1 MEEQT
6 TQGIDLS
13 VFLHNFRRTLQHFF
27 WVPIVL
33 GLLLGGVSWLRAA
46 RSYAPVYQS
55 SAVFSVSAGFSSST
69 DILSHS
75 TYLDSNAAAQLSATF
90 PYVLQSDRM
99 QLLLQQELGDQR
111 APVSL
116 SASSVADAALFTL
129 TATGSDPQA
138 VYDTLLAAIEVYPAA
153 ATTILGDTQIQV
165 IDQPVEPS
173 AAPINAN
180 TALQTGIRRGV
191 VGLVL
196 GLVLVAL
203 LSLTRRTVHSAED
216 LHRLISLSCLS
227 SIPAVRRGKR
237 TRREAPSLLLT
248 HAGTGSDFSEAMR
261 NLSLKLQRI
270 TSKHGAKVVLITST
284 VPGEGKTTVASNLA
298 LALAAEG
305 KRVILID
312 GDLRKQSLKPLFGIG
327 AHSDGLVEVLSGKA
341 KNFRLLPVPDSSLL
355 LLSGDGTVAQP
366 QRLLGSPRMGQ
377 ILELLR
383 QKLDYILIDTPPAGV
398 LSDAAALAKYA
409 DGAIYVVRQDM
420 ANSVQ
425 IVNSVQSLSGA
436 VPLYG
441 CVLNCTQAG
450 TTRSGYRYGY
460 RYGYQ
465 YGYSSHYSLNGEFH
479 ILHVFVVIFKVVAN
493 INQFLIQVGPFFFQ
507 RSAVTLRGHRLR
519 RTNTGHN
526 VFTLC
531 INQIFAVINIFAGRR
546 VTGEANAGSAVIARI
561 TKDHGLNVNGCAPVA
576 RNVVELAVGNGAVNH
591 PGTEYGADT
600 GPQLFPRILRN
611 NFAQLFADFFIFVN
625 QLFEVFRSQIRV
637 RFVAFGLFHI
647 FQSFFIQI
655 QIGAHNHVR
664 KHLQETAIRV
674 ISKSF
679 ASGSFSQSFNGFVV
693 QTEVQNR
700 IHHTRHRNAG
710 AGTNREQQRIIGV
723 GKFFAHNLLNAGN
736 SLANLIFEVG
746 RILVIIVVI
755 IRADFRCD
763 GESRRYRQTDLVH
776 FCKVGTFTAE
786 EITHGGVAF
795 GLAVT
800 KCIYPFT
807 HGYYRSYS
815 NS

>member
-180 TALQTGIRRGV
+180 TALQTGI
-191 VGLVL
+191 
-196 GLVLVAL
+196 
-203 LSLTRRTVHSAED
+203 
-216 LHRLISLSCLS
+216 
-227 SIPAVRRGKR
+227 
-237 TRREAPSLLLT
+237 RREAPSLLLT

-465 YGYSSHYSLNGEFH
+465 YGYSSHYSHYSHYSSDAGD
-479 ILHVFVVIFKVVAN
+479 
-493 INQFLIQVGPFFFQ
+493 
-507 RSAVTLRGHRLR
+507 R
-519 RTNTGHN
+519 R
-526 VFTLC
+526 
-531 INQIFAVINIFAGRR
+531 
-546 VTGEANAGSAVIARI
+546 
-561 TKDHGLNVNGCAPVA
+561 
-576 RNVVELAVGNGAVNH
+576 
-591 PGTEYGADT
+591 
-600 GPQLFPRILRN
+600 
-611 NFAQLFADFFIFVN
+611 
-625 QLFEVFRSQIRV
+625 
-637 RFVAFGLFHI
+637 
-647 FQSFFIQI
+647 
-655 QIGAHNHVR
+655 
-664 KHLQETAIRV
+664 
-674 ISKSF
+674 
-679 ASGSFSQSFNGFVV
+679 
-693 QTEVQNR
+693 
-700 IHHTRHRNAG
+700 
-710 AGTNREQQRIIGV
+710 
-723 GKFFAHNLLNAGN
+723 
-736 SLANLIFEVG
+736 
-746 RILVIIVVI
+746 
-755 IRADFRCD
+755 
-763 GESRRYRQTDLVH
+763 
-776 FCKVGTFTAE
+776 
-786 EITHGGVAF
+786 
-795 GLAVT
+795 
-800 KCIYPFT
+800 
-807 HGYYRSYS
+807 
-815 NS
+815 

>member
-284 VPGEGKTTVASNLA
+284 VPGEGK
-298 LALAAEG
+298 
-305 KRVILID
+305 
-312 GDLRKQSLKPLFGIG
+312 QSLKPLFGIG

-341 KNFRLLPVPDSSLL
+341 KNFRLLPVPDSGLL

-465 YGYSSHYSLNGEFH
+465 YGYSSHYSHYSHYSSDAGD
-479 ILHVFVVIFKVVAN
+479 
-493 INQFLIQVGPFFFQ
+493 
-507 RSAVTLRGHRLR
+507 R
-519 RTNTGHN
+519 R
-526 VFTLC
+526 
-531 INQIFAVINIFAGRR
+531 
-546 VTGEANAGSAVIARI
+546 
-561 TKDHGLNVNGCAPVA
+561 
-576 RNVVELAVGNGAVNH
+576 
-591 PGTEYGADT
+591 
-600 GPQLFPRILRN
+600 
-611 NFAQLFADFFIFVN
+611 
-625 QLFEVFRSQIRV
+625 
-637 RFVAFGLFHI
+637 
-647 FQSFFIQI
+647 
-655 QIGAHNHVR
+655 
-664 KHLQETAIRV
+664 
-674 ISKSF
+674 
-679 ASGSFSQSFNGFVV
+679 
-693 QTEVQNR
+693 
-700 IHHTRHRNAG
+700 
-710 AGTNREQQRIIGV
+710 
-723 GKFFAHNLLNAGN
+723 
-736 SLANLIFEVG
+736 
-746 RILVIIVVI
+746 
-755 IRADFRCD
+755 
-763 GESRRYRQTDLVH
+763 
-776 FCKVGTFTAE
+776 
-786 EITHGGVAF
+786 
-795 GLAVT
+795 
-800 KCIYPFT
+800 
-807 HGYYRSYS
+807 
-815 NS
+815 

>member
-1 MEEQT
+1 M
-6 TQGIDLS
+6 
-13 VFLHNFRRTLQHFF
+13 
-27 WVPIVL
+27 
-33 GLLLGGVSWLRAA
+33 
-46 RSYAPVYQS
+46 
-55 SAVFSVSAGFSSST
+55 
-69 DILSHS
+69 
-75 TYLDSNAAAQLSATF
+75 
-90 PYVLQSDRM
+90 
-99 QLLLQQELGDQR
+99 
-111 APVSL
+111 
-116 SASSVADAALFTL
+116 ADAALFTL

-248 HAGTGSDFSEAMR
+248 HADTGSDFSEAMR

-465 YGYSSHYSLNGEFH
+465 YGYSSYSHYSHYSSDSGD
-479 ILHVFVVIFKVVAN
+479 
-493 INQFLIQVGPFFFQ
+493 
-507 RSAVTLRGHRLR
+507 R
-519 RTNTGHN
+519 R
-526 VFTLC
+526 
-531 INQIFAVINIFAGRR
+531 
-546 VTGEANAGSAVIARI
+546 
-561 TKDHGLNVNGCAPVA
+561 
-576 RNVVELAVGNGAVNH
+576 
-591 PGTEYGADT
+591 
-600 GPQLFPRILRN
+600 
-611 NFAQLFADFFIFVN
+611 
-625 QLFEVFRSQIRV
+625 
-637 RFVAFGLFHI
+637 
-647 FQSFFIQI
+647 
-655 QIGAHNHVR
+655 
-664 KHLQETAIRV
+664 
-674 ISKSF
+674 
-679 ASGSFSQSFNGFVV
+679 
-693 QTEVQNR
+693 
-700 IHHTRHRNAG
+700 
-710 AGTNREQQRIIGV
+710 
-723 GKFFAHNLLNAGN
+723 
-736 SLANLIFEVG
+736 
-746 RILVIIVVI
+746 
-755 IRADFRCD
+755 
-763 GESRRYRQTDLVH
+763 
-776 FCKVGTFTAE
+776 
-786 EITHGGVAF
+786 
-795 GLAVT
+795 
-800 KCIYPFT
+800 
-807 HGYYRSYS
+807 
-815 NS
+815 

>member
-180 TALQTGIRRGV
+180 TALQTGIRR
-191 VGLVL
+191 
-196 GLVLVAL
+196 
-203 LSLTRRTVHSAED
+203 
-216 LHRLISLSCLS
+216 
-227 SIPAVRRGKR
+227 
-237 TRREAPSLLLT
+237 EAPSLLLT

-341 KNFRLLPVPDSSLL
+341 KNFRLLPVPDSGLL

-465 YGYSSHYSLNGEFH
+465 YGYSSHYSHYSHYSSDAGD
-479 ILHVFVVIFKVVAN
+479 
-493 INQFLIQVGPFFFQ
+493 
-507 RSAVTLRGHRLR
+507 R
-519 RTNTGHN
+519 R
-526 VFTLC
+526 
-531 INQIFAVINIFAGRR
+531 
-546 VTGEANAGSAVIARI
+546 
-561 TKDHGLNVNGCAPVA
+561 
-576 RNVVELAVGNGAVNH
+576 
-591 PGTEYGADT
+591 
-600 GPQLFPRILRN
+600 
-611 NFAQLFADFFIFVN
+611 
-625 QLFEVFRSQIRV
+625 
-637 RFVAFGLFHI
+637 
-647 FQSFFIQI
+647 
-655 QIGAHNHVR
+655 
-664 KHLQETAIRV
+664 
-674 ISKSF
+674 
-679 ASGSFSQSFNGFVV
+679 
-693 QTEVQNR
+693 
-700 IHHTRHRNAG
+700 
-710 AGTNREQQRIIGV
+710 
-723 GKFFAHNLLNAGN
+723 
-736 SLANLIFEVG
+736 
-746 RILVIIVVI
+746 
-755 IRADFRCD
+755 
-763 GESRRYRQTDLVH
+763 
-776 FCKVGTFTAE
+776 
-786 EITHGGVAF
+786 
-795 GLAVT
+795 
-800 KCIYPFT
+800 
-807 HGYYRSYS
+807 
-815 NS
+815 

>member
-33 GLLLGGVSWLRAA
+33 GLLLGGMSWLRAA
-46 RSYAPVYQS
+46 RSHAPVYQS

-173 AAPINAN
+173 AAPIKPFVPEMVLN
-180 TALQTGIRRGV
+180 TSSESSFRRGV
-191 VGLVL
+191 VGQVL

-465 YGYSSHYSLNGEFH
+465 YGYSSYSHYSHYSSDSGD
-479 ILHVFVVIFKVVAN
+479 
-493 INQFLIQVGPFFFQ
+493 
-507 RSAVTLRGHRLR
+507 R
-519 RTNTGHN
+519 R
-526 VFTLC
+526 
-531 INQIFAVINIFAGRR
+531 
-546 VTGEANAGSAVIARI
+546 
-561 TKDHGLNVNGCAPVA
+561 
-576 RNVVELAVGNGAVNH
+576 
-591 PGTEYGADT
+591 
-600 GPQLFPRILRN
+600 
-611 NFAQLFADFFIFVN
+611 
-625 QLFEVFRSQIRV
+625 
-637 RFVAFGLFHI
+637 
-647 FQSFFIQI
+647 
-655 QIGAHNHVR
+655 
-664 KHLQETAIRV
+664 
-674 ISKSF
+674 
-679 ASGSFSQSFNGFVV
+679 
-693 QTEVQNR
+693 
-700 IHHTRHRNAG
+700 
-710 AGTNREQQRIIGV
+710 
-723 GKFFAHNLLNAGN
+723 
-736 SLANLIFEVG
+736 
-746 RILVIIVVI
+746 
-755 IRADFRCD
+755 
-763 GESRRYRQTDLVH
+763 
-776 FCKVGTFTAE
+776 
-786 EITHGGVAF
+786 
-795 GLAVT
+795 
-800 KCIYPFT
+800 
-807 HGYYRSYS
+807 
-815 NS
+815 

>member
-116 SASSVADAALFTL
+116 SASSVADAALFPL

-173 AAPINAN
+173 AAPINTN

-248 HAGTGSDFSEAMR
+248 HADTGSDFSEAMR

-312 GDLRKQSLKPLFGIG
+312 RRRHCRPAAAPARLAAHG
-327 AHSDGLVEVLSGKA
+327 ADSGA
-341 KNFRLLPVPDSSLL
+341 AAAEARLHPHRYAACRRSVRRCS
-355 LLSGDGTVAQP
+355 A
-366 QRLLGSPRMGQ
+366 GQ
-377 ILELLR
+377 ICR
-383 QKLDYILIDTPPAGV
+383 
-398 LSDAAALAKYA
+398 
-409 DGAIYVVRQDM
+409 R
-420 ANSVQ
+420 
-425 IVNSVQSLSGA
+425 
-436 VPLYG
+436 
-441 CVLNCTQAG
+441 
-450 TTRSGYRYGY
+450 RY
-460 RYGYQ
+460 
-465 YGYSSHYSLNGEFH
+465 
-479 ILHVFVVIFKVVAN
+479 
-493 INQFLIQVGPFFFQ
+493 
-507 RSAVTLRGHRLR
+507 LR
-519 RTNTGHN
+519 RAAGYGKLRPDRQLRP
-526 VFTLC
+526 VALRRRA
-531 INQIFAVINIFAGRR
+531 AVWLRAELHAGRND
-546 VTGEANAGSAVIARI
+546 AL
-561 TKDHGLNVNGCAPVA
+561 GLSLWLP
-576 RNVVELAVGNGAVNH
+576 
-591 PGTEYGADT
+591 
-600 GPQLFPRILRN
+600 LR
-611 NFAQLFADFFIFVN
+611 L
-625 QLFEVFRSQIRV
+625 SV
-637 RFVAFGLFHI
+637 R
-647 FQSFFIQI
+647 
-655 QIGAHNHVR
+655 
-664 KHLQETAIRV
+664 LQ
-674 ISKSF
+674 
-679 ASGSFSQSFNGFVV
+679 QPL
-693 QTEVQNR
+693 QP
-700 IHHTRHRNAG
+700 
-710 AGTNREQQRIIGV
+710 
-723 GKFFAHNLLNAGN
+723 L
-736 SLANLIFEVG
+736 
-746 RILVIIVVI
+746 
-755 IRADFRCD
+755 
-763 GESRRYRQTDLVH
+763 
-776 FCKVGTFTAE
+776 
-786 EITHGGVAF
+786 
-795 GLAVT
+795 
-800 KCIYPFT
+800 
-807 HGYYRSYS
+807 
-815 NS
+815 

>member
-341 KNFRLLPVPDSSLL
+341 KNFRLLPVPDSGLL

-377 ILELLR
+377 IF
-383 QKLDYILIDTPPAGV
+383 G
-398 LSDAAALAKYA
+398 AAAAEARLHSHRYA
-409 DGAIYVVRQDM
+409 ACRRSVRRCS
-420 ANSVQ
+420 AGQ
-425 IVNSVQSLSGA
+425 I
-436 VPLYG
+436 
-441 CVLNCTQAG
+441 C
-450 TTRSGYRYGY
+450 RRRY
-460 RYGYQ
+460 
-465 YGYSSHYSLNGEFH
+465 
-479 ILHVFVVIFKVVAN
+479 
-493 INQFLIQVGPFFFQ
+493 
-507 RSAVTLRGHRLR
+507 LR
-519 RTNTGHN
+519 RAAGYGKLRPDRQLRP
-526 VFTLC
+526 VALRRRA
-531 INQIFAVINIFAGRR
+531 AVWLRAELHAGRND
-546 VTGEANAGSAVIARI
+546 AL
-561 TKDHGLNVNGCAPVA
+561 GLSLWLPLRLSV
-576 RNVVELAVGNGAVNH
+576 RLQ
-591 PGTEYGADT
+591 
-600 GPQLFPRILRN
+600 QLQPL
-611 NFAQLFADFFIFVN
+611 
-625 QLFEVFRSQIRV
+625 
-637 RFVAFGLFHI
+637 
-647 FQSFFIQI
+647 
-655 QIGAHNHVR
+655 
-664 KHLQETAIRV
+664 
-674 ISKSF
+674 
-679 ASGSFSQSFNGFVV
+679 
-693 QTEVQNR
+693 
-700 IHHTRHRNAG
+700 
-710 AGTNREQQRIIGV
+710 
-723 GKFFAHNLLNAGN
+723 
-736 SLANLIFEVG
+736 
-746 RILVIIVVI
+746 
-755 IRADFRCD
+755 
-763 GESRRYRQTDLVH
+763 
-776 FCKVGTFTAE
+776 
-786 EITHGGVAF
+786 
-795 GLAVT
+795 
-800 KCIYPFT
+800 
-807 HGYYRSYS
+807 
-815 NS
+815 

>member
-341 KNFRLLPVPDSSLL
+341 KNFRLLPVPDSGLCCSPATA
-355 LLSGDGTVAQP
+355 LSP
-366 QRLLGSPRMGQ
+366 S
-377 ILELLR
+377 
-383 QKLDYILIDTPPAGV
+383 
-398 LSDAAALAKYA
+398 
-409 DGAIYVVRQDM
+409 
-420 ANSVQ
+420 
-425 IVNSVQSLSGA
+425 
-436 VPLYG
+436 
-441 CVLNCTQAG
+441 
-450 TTRSGYRYGY
+450 
-460 RYGYQ
+460 
-465 YGYSSHYSLNGEFH
+465 
-479 ILHVFVVIFKVVAN
+479 
-493 INQFLIQVGPFFFQ
+493 
-507 RSAVTLRGHRLR
+507 RSACSARRAWGRFWSCCGRSSTTSSSIRRLQAFCPTLQRWPNMPTAL
-519 RTNTGHN
+519 
-526 VFTLC
+526 FTSC
-531 INQIFAVINIFAGRR
+531 
-546 VTGEANAGSAVIARI
+546 
-561 TKDHGLNVNGCAPVA
+561 
-576 RNVVELAVGNGAVNH
+576 
-591 PGTEYGADT
+591 
-600 GPQLFPRILRN
+600 
-611 NFAQLFADFFIFVN
+611 
-625 QLFEVFRSQIRV
+625 
-637 RFVAFGLFHI
+637 
-647 FQSFFIQI
+647 
-655 QIGAHNHVR
+655 
-664 KHLQETAIRV
+664 
-674 ISKSF
+674 
-679 ASGSFSQSFNGFVV
+679 
-693 QTEVQNR
+693 
-700 IHHTRHRNAG
+700 
-710 AGTNREQQRIIGV
+710 
-723 GKFFAHNLLNAGN
+723 
-736 SLANLIFEVG
+736 G
-746 RILVIIVVI
+746 RIWQTPS
-755 IRADFRCD
+755 RSSTPSSRSPAPCRCMAA
-763 GESRRYRQTDLVH
+763 
-776 FCKVGTFTAE
+776 C
-786 EITHGGVAF
+786 
-795 GLAVT
+795 
-800 KCIYPFT
+800 
-807 HGYYRSYS
+807 
-815 NS
+815 

>member
-33 GLLLGGVSWLRAA
+33 GLLLGGMSWLRAA

-383 QKLDYILIDTPPAGV
+383 NLKDKINSSIMLITHDLGV
-398 LSDAAALAKYA
+398 IAEMA
-409 DGAIYVVRQDM
+409 DYVVVMYAGRVVEKGTAQEIFANPAHPYTIGLM
-420 ANSVQ
+420 ASKPMVGKKVDKLYSIPGKVPNPINMPNYCYFKDRCEMCVEGCQ
-425 IVNSVQSLSGA
+425 GEYPHMIQLSPTHM
-436 VPLYG
+436 VS
-441 CVLNCTQAG
+441 C
-450 TTRSGYRYGY
+450 YRY
-460 RYGYQ
+460 YGKEDAQ
-465 YGYSSHYSLNGEFH
+465 NG
-479 ILHVFVVIFKVVAN
+479 
-493 INQFLIQVGPFFFQ
+493 
-507 RSAVTLRGHRLR
+507 
-519 RTNTGHN
+519 
-526 VFTLC
+526 
-531 INQIFAVINIFAGRR
+531 
-546 VTGEANAGSAVIARI
+546 
-561 TKDHGLNVNGCAPVA
+561 
-576 RNVVELAVGNGAVNH
+576 
-591 PGTEYGADT
+591 
-600 GPQLFPRILRN
+600 
-611 NFAQLFADFFIFVN
+611 
-625 QLFEVFRSQIRV
+625 
-637 RFVAFGLFHI
+637 
-647 FQSFFIQI
+647 
-655 QIGAHNHVR
+655 
-664 KHLQETAIRV
+664 
-674 ISKSF
+674 
-679 ASGSFSQSFNGFVV
+679 
-693 QTEVQNR
+693 
-700 IHHTRHRNAG
+700 
-710 AGTNREQQRIIGV
+710 
-723 GKFFAHNLLNAGN
+723 
-736 SLANLIFEVG
+736 
-746 RILVIIVVI
+746 
-755 IRADFRCD
+755 
-763 GESRRYRQTDLVH
+763 
-776 FCKVGTFTAE
+776 
-786 EITHGGVAF
+786 
-795 GLAVT
+795 
-800 KCIYPFT
+800 
-807 HGYYRSYS
+807 
-815 NS
+815 

>member
-46 RSYAPVYQS
+46 RGYAPVYQS

-355 LLSGDGTVAQP
+355 LL
-366 QRLLGSPRMGQ
+366 
-377 ILELLR
+377 R

-465 YGYSSHYSLNGEFH
+465 YGYSSYSHYSHYSSDSGD
-479 ILHVFVVIFKVVAN
+479 
-493 INQFLIQVGPFFFQ
+493 
-507 RSAVTLRGHRLR
+507 R
-519 RTNTGHN
+519 R
-526 VFTLC
+526 
-531 INQIFAVINIFAGRR
+531 
-546 VTGEANAGSAVIARI
+546 
-561 TKDHGLNVNGCAPVA
+561 
-576 RNVVELAVGNGAVNH
+576 
-591 PGTEYGADT
+591 
-600 GPQLFPRILRN
+600 
-611 NFAQLFADFFIFVN
+611 
-625 QLFEVFRSQIRV
+625 
-637 RFVAFGLFHI
+637 
-647 FQSFFIQI
+647 
-655 QIGAHNHVR
+655 
-664 KHLQETAIRV
+664 
-674 ISKSF
+674 
-679 ASGSFSQSFNGFVV
+679 
-693 QTEVQNR
+693 
-700 IHHTRHRNAG
+700 
-710 AGTNREQQRIIGV
+710 
-723 GKFFAHNLLNAGN
+723 
-736 SLANLIFEVG
+736 
-746 RILVIIVVI
+746 
-755 IRADFRCD
+755 
-763 GESRRYRQTDLVH
+763 
-776 FCKVGTFTAE
+776 
-786 EITHGGVAF
+786 
-795 GLAVT
+795 
-800 KCIYPFT
+800 
-807 HGYYRSYS
+807 
-815 NS
+815 

>member
-180 TALQTGIRRGV
+180 TALQTGI
-191 VGLVL
+191 
-196 GLVLVAL
+196 
-203 LSLTRRTVHSAED
+203 
-216 LHRLISLSCLS
+216 
-227 SIPAVRRGKR
+227 
-237 TRREAPSLLLT
+237 RREAPSLLLT

-465 YGYSSHYSLNGEFH
+465 YGYSSYSHYSHYSSDSGD
-479 ILHVFVVIFKVVAN
+479 
-493 INQFLIQVGPFFFQ
+493 
-507 RSAVTLRGHRLR
+507 R
-519 RTNTGHN
+519 R
-526 VFTLC
+526 
-531 INQIFAVINIFAGRR
+531 
-546 VTGEANAGSAVIARI
+546 
-561 TKDHGLNVNGCAPVA
+561 
-576 RNVVELAVGNGAVNH
+576 
-591 PGTEYGADT
+591 
-600 GPQLFPRILRN
+600 
-611 NFAQLFADFFIFVN
+611 
-625 QLFEVFRSQIRV
+625 
-637 RFVAFGLFHI
+637 
-647 FQSFFIQI
+647 
-655 QIGAHNHVR
+655 
-664 KHLQETAIRV
+664 
-674 ISKSF
+674 
-679 ASGSFSQSFNGFVV
+679 
-693 QTEVQNR
+693 
-700 IHHTRHRNAG
+700 
-710 AGTNREQQRIIGV
+710 
-723 GKFFAHNLLNAGN
+723 
-736 SLANLIFEVG
+736 
-746 RILVIIVVI
+746 
-755 IRADFRCD
+755 
-763 GESRRYRQTDLVH
+763 
-776 FCKVGTFTAE
+776 
-786 EITHGGVAF
+786 
-795 GLAVT
+795 
-800 KCIYPFT
+800 
-807 HGYYRSYS
+807 
-815 NS
+815 

>member
-165 IDQPVEPS
+165 IDQPIEPS

-284 VPGEGKTTVASNLA
+284 VPGEGKTTVSVGLADGMTKIGKKAMLA
-298 LALAAEG
+298 LREPSLGPVFGMKGGAAGGGRAQVLPMEQINLHFTGDLHAITAANNLLAAMVDNHIQQGNALGIDPRQVTWRRCLDVNDRQLRAIVSGLGG
-305 KRVILID
+305 KPNGNPREDGFDITAASEVMAVFCLAKDLQDLKARLSRLQVARTYSGKPVTAGDLHAAGAMTALLRDALQPNLVQTID
-312 GDLRKQSLKPLFGIG
+312 GTPCLMHGGPFANIAHGCNSVIATTTAMRLADYVVTEAGFGADLGAEKFMDIKCRMSGIFPDAVVLVATVRALKSHGGCPKADLSHENVEALRKGLPNLL
-327 AHSDGLVEVLSGKA
+327 AHIDHIRNVWKRPVVVALNRFVSDTEA
-341 KNFRLLPVPDSSLL
+341 EM
-355 LLSGDGTVAQP
+355 A
-366 QRLLGSPRMGQ
+366 
-377 ILELLR
+377 LLR
-383 QKLDYILIDTPPAGV
+383 QACADAGAPV
-398 LSDAAALAKYA
+398 ELCDGWAKGGDGVKELAARVCGIVDSAPKSEPCYTYDITLPLKDKIEAIATRIYGAAK
-409 DGAIYVVRQDM
+409 V
-420 ANSVQ
+420 
-425 IVNSVQSLSGA
+425 
-436 VPLYG
+436 
-441 CVLNCTQAG
+441 
-450 TTRSGYRYGY
+450 
-460 RYGYQ
+460 
-465 YGYSSHYSLNGEFH
+465 E
-479 ILHVFVVIFKVVAN
+479 
-493 INQFLIQVGPFFFQ
+493 
-507 RSAVTLRGHRLR
+507 
-519 RTNTGHN
+519 
-526 VFTLC
+526 
-531 INQIFAVINIFAGRR
+531 FAGSVLTQLQKLEDEGWRECP
-546 VTGEANAGSAVIARI
+546 VCIAK
-561 TKDHGLNVNGCAPVA
+561 TQYSFSDDAKLLGAPVGHT
-576 RNVVELAVGNGAVNH
+576 LH
-591 PGTEYGADT
+591 
-600 GPQLFPRILRN
+600 
-611 NFAQLFADFFIFVN
+611 
-625 QLFEVFRSQIRV
+625 IRQV
-637 RFVAFGLFHI
+637 RL
-647 FQSFFIQI
+647 
-655 QIGAHNHVR
+655 
-664 KHLQETAIRV
+664 
-674 ISKSF
+674 
-679 ASGSFSQSFNGFVV
+679 
-693 QTEVQNR
+693 
-700 IHHTRHRNAG
+700 NAG
-710 AGTNREQQRIIGV
+710 AGFV
-723 GKFFAHNLLNAGN
+723 
-736 SLANLIFEVG
+736 
-746 RILVIIVVI
+746 
-755 IRADFRCD
+755 
-763 GESRRYRQTDLVH
+763 
-776 FCKVGTFTAE
+776 
-786 EITHGGVAF
+786 VAF
-795 GLAVT
+795 AGDIIAMPGLPKVPAAEAIDVDENGE
-800 KCIYPFT
+800 IVGLF
-807 HGYYRSYS
+807 
-815 NS
+815 

>member
-248 HAGTGSDFSEAMR
+248 HAGTGTDFSEAMR

-341 KNFRLLPVPDSSLL
+341 KNFRLLPVPDSGLL

-409 DGAIYVVRQDM
+409 DGAIYIVRQDM

-465 YGYSSHYSLNGEFH
+465 YGYSSHYSHYSHYSSDAGD
-479 ILHVFVVIFKVVAN
+479 
-493 INQFLIQVGPFFFQ
+493 
-507 RSAVTLRGHRLR
+507 R
-519 RTNTGHN
+519 R
-526 VFTLC
+526 
-531 INQIFAVINIFAGRR
+531 
-546 VTGEANAGSAVIARI
+546 
-561 TKDHGLNVNGCAPVA
+561 
-576 RNVVELAVGNGAVNH
+576 
-591 PGTEYGADT
+591 
-600 GPQLFPRILRN
+600 
-611 NFAQLFADFFIFVN
+611 
-625 QLFEVFRSQIRV
+625 
-637 RFVAFGLFHI
+637 
-647 FQSFFIQI
+647 
-655 QIGAHNHVR
+655 
-664 KHLQETAIRV
+664 
-674 ISKSF
+674 
-679 ASGSFSQSFNGFVV
+679 
-693 QTEVQNR
+693 
-700 IHHTRHRNAG
+700 
-710 AGTNREQQRIIGV
+710 
-723 GKFFAHNLLNAGN
+723 
-736 SLANLIFEVG
+736 
-746 RILVIIVVI
+746 
-755 IRADFRCD
+755 
-763 GESRRYRQTDLVH
+763 
-776 FCKVGTFTAE
+776 
-786 EITHGGVAF
+786 
-795 GLAVT
+795 
-800 KCIYPFT
+800 
-807 HGYYRSYS
+807 
-815 NS
+815 

>member
-46 RSYAPVYQS
+46 RSPVYQS

-409 DGAIYVVRQDM
+409 DGAIYIVRQDM

-465 YGYSSHYSLNGEFH
+465 YGYSSYSHYSHYSSDAGD
-479 ILHVFVVIFKVVAN
+479 
-493 INQFLIQVGPFFFQ
+493 
-507 RSAVTLRGHRLR
+507 R
-519 RTNTGHN
+519 R
-526 VFTLC
+526 
-531 INQIFAVINIFAGRR
+531 
-546 VTGEANAGSAVIARI
+546 
-561 TKDHGLNVNGCAPVA
+561 
-576 RNVVELAVGNGAVNH
+576 
-591 PGTEYGADT
+591 
-600 GPQLFPRILRN
+600 
-611 NFAQLFADFFIFVN
+611 
-625 QLFEVFRSQIRV
+625 
-637 RFVAFGLFHI
+637 
-647 FQSFFIQI
+647 
-655 QIGAHNHVR
+655 
-664 KHLQETAIRV
+664 
-674 ISKSF
+674 
-679 ASGSFSQSFNGFVV
+679 
-693 QTEVQNR
+693 
-700 IHHTRHRNAG
+700 
-710 AGTNREQQRIIGV
+710 
-723 GKFFAHNLLNAGN
+723 
-736 SLANLIFEVG
+736 
-746 RILVIIVVI
+746 
-755 IRADFRCD
+755 
-763 GESRRYRQTDLVH
+763 
-776 FCKVGTFTAE
+776 
-786 EITHGGVAF
+786 
-795 GLAVT
+795 
-800 KCIYPFT
+800 
-807 HGYYRSYS
+807 
-815 NS
+815 

>member
-1 MEEQT
+1 MTMVRRLALCRLVLLRCGLLRRPAAVSPALLLLLRSGLTVRLCGASGQC
-6 TQGIDLS
+6 GLDLFADACGSLIAERIRAARRVS
-13 VFLHNFRRTLQHFF
+13 VYARLVLLEAGVRVVSAASAARIISVVSVVSALAGARRGCLRLL
-27 WVPIVL
+27 L

-341 KNFRLLPVPDSSLL
+341 KNFRLLPVPDSGLL

-465 YGYSSHYSLNGEFH
+465 YGYSSHYSHYSHYSSDAGD
-479 ILHVFVVIFKVVAN
+479 
-493 INQFLIQVGPFFFQ
+493 
-507 RSAVTLRGHRLR
+507 R
-519 RTNTGHN
+519 R
-526 VFTLC
+526 
-531 INQIFAVINIFAGRR
+531 
-546 VTGEANAGSAVIARI
+546 
-561 TKDHGLNVNGCAPVA
+561 
-576 RNVVELAVGNGAVNH
+576 
-591 PGTEYGADT
+591 
-600 GPQLFPRILRN
+600 
-611 NFAQLFADFFIFVN
+611 
-625 QLFEVFRSQIRV
+625 
-637 RFVAFGLFHI
+637 
-647 FQSFFIQI
+647 
-655 QIGAHNHVR
+655 
-664 KHLQETAIRV
+664 
-674 ISKSF
+674 
-679 ASGSFSQSFNGFVV
+679 
-693 QTEVQNR
+693 
-700 IHHTRHRNAG
+700 
-710 AGTNREQQRIIGV
+710 
-723 GKFFAHNLLNAGN
+723 
-736 SLANLIFEVG
+736 
-746 RILVIIVVI
+746 
-755 IRADFRCD
+755 
-763 GESRRYRQTDLVH
+763 
-776 FCKVGTFTAE
+776 
-786 EITHGGVAF
+786 
-795 GLAVT
+795 
-800 KCIYPFT
+800 
-807 HGYYRSYS
+807 
-815 NS
+815 

>member
-216 LHRLISLSCLS
+216 LH
-227 SIPAVRRGKR
+227 P
-237 TRREAPSLLLT
+237 RREAPSLLLT

-465 YGYSSHYSLNGEFH
+465 YGYSSHYSHYSHYSSDAGD
-479 ILHVFVVIFKVVAN
+479 
-493 INQFLIQVGPFFFQ
+493 
-507 RSAVTLRGHRLR
+507 R
-519 RTNTGHN
+519 R
-526 VFTLC
+526 
-531 INQIFAVINIFAGRR
+531 
-546 VTGEANAGSAVIARI
+546 
-561 TKDHGLNVNGCAPVA
+561 
-576 RNVVELAVGNGAVNH
+576 
-591 PGTEYGADT
+591 
-600 GPQLFPRILRN
+600 
-611 NFAQLFADFFIFVN
+611 
-625 QLFEVFRSQIRV
+625 
-637 RFVAFGLFHI
+637 
-647 FQSFFIQI
+647 
-655 QIGAHNHVR
+655 
-664 KHLQETAIRV
+664 
-674 ISKSF
+674 
-679 ASGSFSQSFNGFVV
+679 
-693 QTEVQNR
+693 
-700 IHHTRHRNAG
+700 
-710 AGTNREQQRIIGV
+710 
-723 GKFFAHNLLNAGN
+723 
-736 SLANLIFEVG
+736 
-746 RILVIIVVI
+746 
-755 IRADFRCD
+755 
-763 GESRRYRQTDLVH
+763 
-776 FCKVGTFTAE
+776 
-786 EITHGGVAF
+786 
-795 GLAVT
+795 
-800 KCIYPFT
+800 
-807 HGYYRSYS
+807 
-815 NS
+815 

>member
-341 KNFRLLPVPDSSLL
+341 KNFRLLPFRIPACCCSPATA
-355 LLSGDGTVAQP
+355 LSP
-366 QRLLGSPRMGQ
+366 S
-377 ILELLR
+377 
-383 QKLDYILIDTPPAGV
+383 
-398 LSDAAALAKYA
+398 
-409 DGAIYVVRQDM
+409 
-420 ANSVQ
+420 
-425 IVNSVQSLSGA
+425 
-436 VPLYG
+436 
-441 CVLNCTQAG
+441 
-450 TTRSGYRYGY
+450 
-460 RYGYQ
+460 
-465 YGYSSHYSLNGEFH
+465 
-479 ILHVFVVIFKVVAN
+479 
-493 INQFLIQVGPFFFQ
+493 
-507 RSAVTLRGHRLR
+507 RSACSARRAWARFWSCCGRSSTTSSSIRRLQAFCPTLQRWPNMPTAL
-519 RTNTGHN
+519 
-526 VFTLC
+526 FTSC
-531 INQIFAVINIFAGRR
+531 
-546 VTGEANAGSAVIARI
+546 
-561 TKDHGLNVNGCAPVA
+561 
-576 RNVVELAVGNGAVNH
+576 
-591 PGTEYGADT
+591 
-600 GPQLFPRILRN
+600 
-611 NFAQLFADFFIFVN
+611 
-625 QLFEVFRSQIRV
+625 
-637 RFVAFGLFHI
+637 
-647 FQSFFIQI
+647 
-655 QIGAHNHVR
+655 
-664 KHLQETAIRV
+664 
-674 ISKSF
+674 
-679 ASGSFSQSFNGFVV
+679 
-693 QTEVQNR
+693 
-700 IHHTRHRNAG
+700 
-710 AGTNREQQRIIGV
+710 
-723 GKFFAHNLLNAGN
+723 
-736 SLANLIFEVG
+736 G
-746 RILVIIVVI
+746 RIWQTPS
-755 IRADFRCD
+755 RSSTPSSRSPAPCRCMAA
-763 GESRRYRQTDLVH
+763 Y
-776 FCKVGTFTAE
+776 
-786 EITHGGVAF
+786 
-795 GLAVT
+795 
-800 KCIYPFT
+800 
-807 HGYYRSYS
+807 
-815 NS
+815 

>member
-173 AAPINAN
+173 AAPINAK
-180 TALQTGIRRGV
+180 
-191 VGLVL
+191 
-196 GLVLVAL
+196 
-203 LSLTRRTVHSAED
+203 D
-216 LHRLISLSCLS
+216 LHRLISLPCLS

-465 YGYSSHYSLNGEFH
+465 YGYSSYSHYSHYSSDSGD
-479 ILHVFVVIFKVVAN
+479 
-493 INQFLIQVGPFFFQ
+493 
-507 RSAVTLRGHRLR
+507 R
-519 RTNTGHN
+519 R
-526 VFTLC
+526 
-531 INQIFAVINIFAGRR
+531 
-546 VTGEANAGSAVIARI
+546 
-561 TKDHGLNVNGCAPVA
+561 
-576 RNVVELAVGNGAVNH
+576 
-591 PGTEYGADT
+591 
-600 GPQLFPRILRN
+600 
-611 NFAQLFADFFIFVN
+611 
-625 QLFEVFRSQIRV
+625 
-637 RFVAFGLFHI
+637 
-647 FQSFFIQI
+647 
-655 QIGAHNHVR
+655 
-664 KHLQETAIRV
+664 
-674 ISKSF
+674 
-679 ASGSFSQSFNGFVV
+679 
-693 QTEVQNR
+693 
-700 IHHTRHRNAG
+700 
-710 AGTNREQQRIIGV
+710 
-723 GKFFAHNLLNAGN
+723 
-736 SLANLIFEVG
+736 
-746 RILVIIVVI
+746 
-755 IRADFRCD
+755 
-763 GESRRYRQTDLVH
+763 
-776 FCKVGTFTAE
+776 
-786 EITHGGVAF
+786 
-795 GLAVT
+795 
-800 KCIYPFT
+800 
-807 HGYYRSYS
+807 
-815 NS
+815 